1 MKKILLTNNSKLID
15 EQYDEI
21 YTDSPYV
28 IEHHNNAIYLETL
41 LDKDLDEIIKKIQTR
56 GYELNNHLINI
67 FFPNYKNHNINILD
81 IKVEFTNTFIN
92 ILKLLKLIDL
102 HPNDQ
107 ITIGVTESELYNYE
121 SSNALDRFVNVY
133 YWIAELAKIKKFKLI
148 CKNIKLNLSVKHLP
162 IDSWFLRL
170 VDLDKKVLIFNF
182 LKKINLINKKKNKK
196 IYKYKDSNILREI
209 EPYLY
214 DLGFNVVNMPEV
226 KFNFKNND
234 DIIINKKLRDV
245 LDKFFENNF
254 LNDFFKKVLFEMYY
268 KSIKYYYQKEIYSKE
283 YVLNL
288 DKSIEVII
296 TNTINGFDSNIF
308 AKQLQQS
315 GYKIINVR
323 HGLST
328 SFRRKKDLEFIE
340 CEVPDMTLCFNNSEI
355 KMYKDLVPDALLYPI
370 SVVQEAKKKRLR
382 FLKRFYVNKML
393 KMKEAINVFYPSNI
407 YPYNNISI
415 YGFRQSDRLNYNF
428 EKKMI
433 LLLSKIK
440 KRSIYKTY
448 PSRCFID
455 TNPLIKYAEGLSNI
469 KVISERFDFRYVSIV
484 GDVFILGSIGSS
496 STITWMLGENKPIIF
511 LYTNKFRFINEEGKK
526 ILDKILIVVNI
537 DEDNWVDNLTNILNK
552 PYKELIEIWR
562 AKQVYRDQYDE
573 EWLMGMNLHA
583 GKLGAK
589 YISNFYLKSKKP
601 NKFRHFL

>member
-15 EQYDEI
+15 ENYDEV

-28 IEHHNNAIYLETL
+28 VEKYSKAIYLDTL
-41 LDKDLDEIIKKIQTR
+41 LDKNLDVTIQKIQIK

-67 FFPNYKNHNINILD
+67 FFPNYKNRNFNILN

-92 ILKLLKLIDL
+92 IVKLFKLIDL
-102 HPNDQ
+102 YPNDQ
-107 ITIGVTESELYNYE
+107 ITIGVMQSELYDYN
-121 SSNALDRFVNVY
+121 SSNTLDRFVNVY
-133 YWIAELAKIKKFKLI
+133 YWVAELAKIK
-148 CKNIKLNLSVKHLP
+148 NIKLLCKVINSDLSIKHLP

-170 VDLDKKVLIFNF
+170 IDLDKKVLIFNF

-196 IYKYKDSNILREI
+196 IYKYKDSNVLREI

-214 DLGFNVVNMPEV
+214 DLGFNLVDMPEIN
-226 KFNFKNND
+226 FNFKNND
-234 DIIINKKLRDV
+234 DFIINKKLKDI
-245 LDKFFENNF
+245 LDDFFENDF
-254 LNDFFKKVLFEMYY
+254 LNDVFKKVLFEMYG
-268 KSIKYYYQKEIYSKE
+268 KRIKYYKQKIIYSKE
-283 YVLNL
+283 YISNL
-288 DKSIEVII
+288 DKSIKIII
-296 TNTINGFDSNIF
+296 TNTITGFDSNIF

-328 SFRRKKDLEFIE
+328 SFRRKKDLEYIE
-340 CEVPDMTLCFNNSEI
+340 CEAPDVTLCFNSSEK
-355 KMYKDLVPDALLYPI
+355 KMFKDLIPDAILHPI

-393 KMKEAINVFYPSNI
+393 NMNDTVNIFYPSNI
-407 YPYNNISI
+407 YPYNNVSI
-415 YGFRQSDRLNYNF
+415 YGFRQSDKFNYNF

-433 LLLSKIK
+433 SLLSGLNK
-440 KRSIYKTY
+440 KVIYKNY
-448 PSRCFID
+448 PIKSYVD
-455 TNPLIKYAEGLSNI
+455 SNPLIKFAQSFSNI
-469 KVISERFDFRYVSIV
+469 KVIDGKFDFRYVSSL
-484 GDVFILGSIGSS
+484 GDIFILGSIGSS

-537 DEDNWVDNLTNILNK
+537 DENNWVDTLRSILNK
-552 PYKELIEIWR
+552 PYEELIEIWR
-562 AKQVYRDQYDE
+562 DKQKYRDQYDE
-573 EWLMGMNLHA
+573 EWLMGINLHA

-589 YISNFYLKSKKP
+589 YTNDLYLKTLNIK
-601 NKFRHFL
+601 RE